1 MPAFLIKVLKGLAI
15 HFATKYAAELLVKA
29 AIEAMEKAAARTTT
43 TIDDE
48 IVAKVKA
55 DRDAIIKIVSGKG

>member
-1 MPAFLIKVLKGLAI
+1 MPAFLLKVVKGLAI

-29 AIEAMEKAAARTTT
+29 AIEAMEKAAKRTSTV
-43 TIDDE
+43 IDDE

-55 DRDAIIKIVSGKG
+55 DRDTIISIVRGKG

>member
-1 MPAFLIKVLKGLAI
+1 MPAFLMRVLKGLAI

>member
-1 MPAFLIKVLKGLAI
+1 MPLFLVKVLKGLAI

-55 DRDAIIKIVSGKG
+55 DRETIIKIVSGKG

>member
-1 MPAFLIKVLKGLAI
+1 MPAFALKVLKGLAI

-29 AIEAMEKAAARTTT
+29 AIEAMEKAAARTST

-48 IVAKVKA
+48 IVAKIKA
-55 DRDAIIKIVSGKG
+55 DQQTIIRIVSGKG

>member
-15 HFATKYAAELLVKA
+15 HFATKYAAELVVKA
-29 AIEAMEKAAARTTT
+29 AIEAMEKAAVRTTT

-48 IVAKVKA
+48 VVAKVKA
-55 DRDAIIKIVSGKG
+55 DRETIIKIVSGKG